1 MEGVISYK
9 KKIINIRN
17 ISLFPQT
24 VGGAVDGRALPQ
36 LPPAGG
42 RCHSGPGKGHHHGE
56 QIRIHRNS
64 EGKGLLWYGLLI
76 DTSVEAR

>member
-1 MEGVISYK
+1 MK
-9 KKIINIRN
+9 WKILFKIYV

-24 VGGAVDGRALPQ
+24 VGGAVDVRALPQ

-56 QIRIHRNS
+56 QIRIYGNS
-64 EGKGLLWYGLLI
+64 EGEGLL
-76 DTSVEAR
+76 